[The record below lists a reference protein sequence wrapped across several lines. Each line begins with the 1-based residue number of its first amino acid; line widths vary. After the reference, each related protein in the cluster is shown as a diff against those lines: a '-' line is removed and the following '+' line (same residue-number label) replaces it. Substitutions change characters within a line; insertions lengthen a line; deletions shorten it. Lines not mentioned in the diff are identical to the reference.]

1 MLRLSLWP
9 VATALGSD
17 VSGSDRPA
25 ALLYLRLLR
34 AGSLSNSRNDVLQA
48 LT

>member
-25 ALLYLRLLR
+25 ALLYLR
-34 AGSLSNSRNDVLQA
+34 AIENGGLSNSRCLD
-48 LT
+48 